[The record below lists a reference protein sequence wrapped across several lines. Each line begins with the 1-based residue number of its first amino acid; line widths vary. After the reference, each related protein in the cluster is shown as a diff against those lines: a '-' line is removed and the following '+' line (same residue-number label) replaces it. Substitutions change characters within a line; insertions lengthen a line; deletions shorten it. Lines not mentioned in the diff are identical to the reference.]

1 MGIGLTDS
9 RGPGPPP
16 SVPRAVTKAKN
27 KAELPSLLSEAWL
40 FKHRIYSTK
49 QPLTALA
56 QHLPE
61 ALRQGP
67 LTRTGRHHC
76 ISRDVLVTLAY
87 SLNPPN
93 LPSPSLPSHALA
105 GGLPRARHRA
115 RRWGSKGA

>member
-27 KAELPSLLSEAWL
+27 KAELLSLLSEARL

-67 LTRTGRHHC
+67 STRTGRHHC
-76 ISRDVLVTLAY
+76 ISRDVLVTLTY

-93 LPSPSLPSHALA
+93 LPSPSLPPFARA
-105 GGLPRARHRA
+105 GR
-115 RRWGSKGA
+115 GSTTCQAPC

>member
-27 KAELPSLLSEAWL
+27 KAELLSLLSEAWL

-49 QPLTALA
+49 QPLRALA

-76 ISRDVLVTLAY
+76 ISRDVLVTLTY

-93 LPSPSLPSHALA
+93 LPSPSLLPFACA
-105 GGLPRARHRA
+105 GRGPTTCQAPC
-115 RRWGSKGA
+115 